1 MWGEYELLHFYPR
14 NWQTG
19 FFRSGHV
26 LVNYITVWQYW
37 LWFTFIF
44 LINVYFVIIFRSFSF
59 RRADIRGRRAVGD
72 KRRGAWP
79 ELFSCFFPLL
89 WCFNILNNSLNI
101 LKTVEVN
108 GSYAAL
114 TMQIAG
120 FQWGWRYCYGELNYV
135 RLLLAPV
142 KVGYDS
148 TIRYG
153 KTYETANTH
162 YYDIPEAKFCRAWL
176 HYFGVI
182 TTADDERIKTEV
194 FRPGL
199 TLVAQ
204 GSSSTQIATR
214 RYIDGTTEYLYDP
227 LRLLRATGMM
237 VLPTRSVVRLLA
249 TAEDVTHSWA
259 VPGLGIKLDCVPGRL
274 FVSFV
279 NINREGVYY
288 GQCSELCGWNHYNM
302 PIVLYA
308 LPIEHFII
316 WWELE
321 LHETFQKTIADTS
334 THYNLL
340 NVKYK

>member
-1 MWGEYELLHFYPR
+1 ML
-14 NWQTG
+14 
-19 FFRSGHV
+19 FRALS
-26 LVNYITVWQYW
+26 W
-37 LWFTFIF
+37 
-44 LINVYFVIIFRSFSF
+44 

-79 ELFSCFFPLL
+79 EMFSCFFPLL
-89 WCFNILNNSLNI
+89 WCFNILNNSLTI

-108 GSYAAL
+108 GSYSAL
-114 TMQIAG
+114 TIQIAG
-120 FQWGWRYCYGELNYV
+120 FQWGWKYSYGELNYV
-135 RLLLAPV
+135 RTMLTPV

-148 TIRYG
+148 VIRYG
-153 KTYETANTH
+153 KATH
-162 YYDIPEAKFCRAWL
+162 AATIAQDVAEAKYCRAWL

-182 TTADDERIKTEV
+182 STAQDERIQTQI

-199 TLVAQ
+199 TIVAQ
-204 GSSSTQIATR
+204 GSSPTQISTR
-214 RYIDGTTEYLYDP
+214 KYTDGTLEYVYDP
-227 LRLLRATGMM
+227 LRLLRATGMV

-302 PIVLYA
+302 PIILYA
-308 LPIEHFII
+308 LPFEHFIA

-321 LHETFQKTIADTS
+321 LHESFRKRIDDS
-334 THYNLL
+334 LTHYKLL